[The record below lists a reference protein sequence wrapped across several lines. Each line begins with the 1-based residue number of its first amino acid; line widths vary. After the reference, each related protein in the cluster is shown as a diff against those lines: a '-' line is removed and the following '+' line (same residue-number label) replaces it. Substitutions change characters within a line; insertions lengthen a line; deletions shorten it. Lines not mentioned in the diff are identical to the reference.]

1 MPDVPILQILRRMLY
16 TSRHSLCAGITTRG
30 DRHLE
35 RESARRSVSR
45 HDTAAGLEH
54 NWAGLGFS
62 PHAKWVSASV
72 RQLDLSTLA
81 ALVTAGLLPGV

>member
-1 MPDVPILQILRRMLY
+1 MPVVPILQILRRMLY

-30 DRHLE
+30 DCHPE
-35 RESARRSVSR
+35 RESAQWSVSR

-54 NWAGLGFS
+54 NWAGLGLS
-62 PHAKWVSASV
+62 PPRKVGV
-72 RQLDLSTLA
+72 GTIRQLDLSTLA